1 MADKRRVLAVD
12 DENDVLL
19 ILRTALRDDYDVVTA
34 SSGREA
40 LDKAAEQAP
49 HVVILDMMMPE
60 MNGMQVLEELR
71 RSPATASTPVIFL
84 TGVSDKKKIREA
96 LDKGTQYYI
105 TKPFNHHD
113 LLNKVAM
120 ALREAEQE
128 QV

>member
-1 MADKRRVLAVD
+1 MAEKRRVLAVD

-19 ILRTALRDDYDVVTA
+19 ILKTALRDEYDVETA
-34 SSGREA
+34 ASGQEA
-40 LDKAAEQAP
+40 LERALEHKPD
-49 HVVILDMMMPE
+49 VVLLDLMMP
-60 MNGMQVLEELR
+60 GMDGMEVLEELR
-71 RSPATASTPVIFL
+71 KSPLTATTPVIFL

-120 ALREAEQE
+120 AIQEADGESF
-128 QV
+128 